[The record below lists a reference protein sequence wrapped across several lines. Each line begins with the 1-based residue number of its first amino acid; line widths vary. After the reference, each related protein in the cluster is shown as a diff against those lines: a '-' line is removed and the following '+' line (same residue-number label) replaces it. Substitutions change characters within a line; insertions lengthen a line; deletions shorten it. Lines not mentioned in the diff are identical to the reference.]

1 METKEKEF
9 KGLVINGF
17 VALILFLALTALSV
31 YGIVYFANH
40 PTVLFDKSAKLY
52 SCSFIFNEIFSGVA
66 RTII

>member
-17 VALILFLALTALSV
+17 IALILFLALTALSI

-40 PTVLFDKSAKLY
+40 SRKAKLLR
-52 SCSFIFNEIFSGVA
+52 FAFPVN
-66 RTII
+66 